1 MLIYSGL
8 LNVNI
13 FKNVF
18 KHVQNEV
25 EQFGSNL
32 VLVVQPT

>member
-13 FKNVF
+13 FKMYL
-18 KHVQNEV
+18 HVLNEV